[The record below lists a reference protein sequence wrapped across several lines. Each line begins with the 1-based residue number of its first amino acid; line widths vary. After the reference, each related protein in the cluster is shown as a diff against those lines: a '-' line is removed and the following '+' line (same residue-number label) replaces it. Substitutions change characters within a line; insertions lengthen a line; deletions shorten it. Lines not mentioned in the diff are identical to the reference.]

1 MSRLTRRQED
11 HLARHRVV
19 FALAQELCNLLLHIL
34 LFGAAL
40 APLALLLPKAQGPTQ
55 WLAALGGLCDTRS
68 GGLSSRRRPARSS
81 AYLGLGWFRQ
91 LPLGSK
97 AAARWGLA
105 MMVWMVFRKSPVR
118 ALCNSSEHLRHVVY
132 AATGGQLHWSA
143 VVGLG
148 VDITDPWA
156 TRVGPGAT
164 LGDYCILN
172 AHEISGGVANCE
184 PIFIGPNVTVGH
196 HASIS
201 PGVFVEQE
209 AIVGSGALVTKN
221 TKIPGEVW
229 GWHASKVSGC
239 DRSSKTGKASIL
251 TATLLPLSAR
261 GPSARR
267 RIALRRTHDRDFCT
281 ARNSHHLSR

>member
-55 WLAALGGLCDTRS
+55 WLAALGASVILGAAGFLLVVVLLVRLLTWGWDGS
-68 GGLSSRRRPARSS
+68 G
-81 AYLGLGWFRQ
+81 Q

-105 MMVWMVFRKSPVR
+105 MMVWMVFRKSPVKS
-118 ALCNSSEHLRHVVY
+118 LVHSFGVLRHVVY

-221 TKIPGEVW
+221 TKIPAGEVW
-229 GWHASKVSGC
+229 GGMPARC
-239 DRSSKTGKASIL
+239 LAATDRRKPGKRP
-251 TATLLPLSAR
+251 T
-261 GPSARR
+261 
-267 RIALRRTHDRDFCT
+267 
-281 ARNSHHLSR
+281 